1 MQALA
6 AWREHDIARAIHP
19 ADRAAIG
26 ATDSARTLV
35 LELFSRSEGHA
46 RDLYNA
52 GARLGRL
59 LADAGASPSL
69 AATTI
74 DGAISALEATGVAI
88 DDTLVAPLRASVA
101 EGYLAGVVES
111 ERFAARRA
119 WEYPACAV
127 RLDRETAAIA
137 ASFPDADAEALGD
150 WAARTALAASKDGVK
165 TAVLSGPEAPRAE
178 LASAFS
184 TIGIDVRTDLA
195 PKSWLRLPWR
205 K

>member
-6 AWREHDIARAIHP
+6 SWREHDVARAIHP

-26 ATDSARTLV
+26 ATESARTLV
-35 LELFSRSEGHA
+35 LELLAKANGAS

-74 DGAISALEATGVAI
+74 DGAERALTETGVRV
-88 DDTLVAPLRASVA
+88 DDSVLAPLRASVA
-101 EGYLAGVVES
+101 EGYLAAIVES

-119 WEYPACAV
+119 WEYPSCAV

-137 ASFPDADAEALGD
+137 ASFPDADAESLGD

-165 TAVLSGPEAPRAE
+165 VAVLSGPEPMRAE
-178 LASAFS
+178 LASS
-184 TIGIDVRTDLA
+184 LSLVGIEVKTDLA

-205 K
+205 